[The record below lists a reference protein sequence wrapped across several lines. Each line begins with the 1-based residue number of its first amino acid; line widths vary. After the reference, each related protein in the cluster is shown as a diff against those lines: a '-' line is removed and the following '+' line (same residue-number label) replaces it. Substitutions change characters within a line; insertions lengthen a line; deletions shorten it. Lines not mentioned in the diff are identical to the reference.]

1 MDLFCR
7 NANDFFDL
15 IQTDL
20 FAGAVFIETILKW
33 KLYPAVGMLLV
44 FTAAYTMAG
53 KRAPGQKEGV
63 QEVRRPMLRGGY

>member
-1 MDLFCR
+1 M
-7 NANDFFDL
+7 NDFSDL

-33 KLYPAVGMLLV
+33 KLYPSVGMLLV

-53 KRAPGQKEGV
+53 KKAPAKPQANGKGCD
-63 QEVRRPMLRGGY
+63 R